1 MFVPLQNGS
10 VVVAQLMRKQ
20 IVTGFQQTAIIE
32 IYIEEIMQVL
42 GPRGYARRMGW
53 HVDATCGCRA
63 MQRGVTSLR
72 DSRTIRADTPMQAYD
87 TTESSK
93 C

>member
-1 MFVPLQNGS
+1 MFVSLQNGS

-32 IYIEEIMQVL
+32 IDIEEIMQVS
-42 GPRGYARRMGW
+42 GPRGYAQRMGW

-63 MQRGVTSLR
+63 MQLGVTSLR
-72 DSRTIRADTPMQAYD
+72 GSRTIGADTPMQAYD

>member
-53 HVDATCGCRA
+53 RVDATCGCRA
-63 MQRGVTSLR
+63 MQFGVTSLR
-72 DSRTIRADTPMQAYD
+72 VSCTVRANTPMQGYD